1 MSIMRARP
9 VVLVVDDT
17 LDHLDLYEMAL
28 ADHYTI
34 LRATSGAAALEAA
47 FAEKP
52 DAILLDVMLPGDDG
66 FVTCKRLKQHPITA
80 GIPVVLFTASDGVD
94 TEARAIQAGAIQLLH
109 KPCSA
114 ERLSLTIDAAIEA
127 GRCAE
132 DSGRAESHSV

>member
-1 MSIMRARP
+1 MPARP

-28 ADHYTI
+28 SEHYTI
-34 LRATSGAAALEAA
+34 LRATSGATALEAA
-47 FAEKP
+47 CAERP

-80 GIPVVLFTASDGVD
+80 DIPVVLFTASDGVE
-94 TEARAIQAGAIQLLH
+94 TEARAILAGAIQLLH

-114 ERLSLTIDAAIEA
+114 ERLSLTIDAAIQT
-127 GRCAE
+127 GRSMD
-132 DSGRAESHSV
+132 DSGRAPDPSA